1 MYTTLLRII
10 PLELAAIL
18 SPLLLTLTIFLLGS
32 KKWPRLKAF
41 FFLIGALVVGLGA
54 SFLGDQFGRFLDVDG
69 GSMYRS
75 AVVDIIFGCIFLT
88 FGFASLFFKAK
99 SAAAFA
105 KFSVRSVWIWLPLG
119 FILNFTNF
127 DAIVLIIT
135 AAREIEKSGL
145 ESFPR
150 VILLI
155 INSGFYTLPVLF
167 PLLVFLLLPHRAG
180 RILGKVSNF
189 MVSYSKYVA
198 LILLT
203 AFGLFFLVRGLNFF
217 Y

>member
-10 PLELAAIL
+10 PLDLAAIL

-41 FFLIGALVVGLGA
+41 FFLIGALVIGLGA
-54 SFLGDQFGRFLDVDG
+54 SFLGDQFGQFLDVEG
-69 GSMYRS
+69 GNINRS
-75 AVVDIIFGCIFLT
+75 AIVDIIFGCVFLS
-88 FGFASLFFKAK
+88 FGFASLFFKAR

-135 AAREIEKSGL
+135 AAREIEKAGL
-145 ESFPR
+145 DSFQR
-150 VILLI
+150 VLLLI
-155 INSGFYTLPVLF
+155 INSIFYTLPVLF

-180 RILGKVSNF
+180 RILGKVSSF
-189 MVSYSKYVA
+189 MVSYSKYIA
-198 LILLT
+198 LVLLT
-203 AFGLFFLVRGLNFF
+203 SFGLFFLIRGLSFF